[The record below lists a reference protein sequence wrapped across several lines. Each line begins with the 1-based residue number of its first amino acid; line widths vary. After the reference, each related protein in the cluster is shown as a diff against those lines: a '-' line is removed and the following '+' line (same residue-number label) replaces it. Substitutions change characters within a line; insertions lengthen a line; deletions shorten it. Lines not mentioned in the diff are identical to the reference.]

1 MLGACVL
8 RGGIRTATP
17 PRIDRCG
24 TAREPV
30 SPRRPRPFLYE
41 DLAARVSPGAVP
53 APGGRARAQRGAA
66 LIFYII
72 MLVVLGI
79 LASAMLTLFDEAS
92 QLATTVNHQKIAQYM
107 AESGLRYAMSQMKG
121 TGSISQKMGNINAIP
136 TYTVEG
142 DKQFDVR
149 VYTLG
154 VFKSVNASH
163 VPANTAITLEMPSGD
178 PFPESYEVPTFGSS
192 ANDLYLVSNQDLDF
206 IQALNNARTI
216 GSTLSADRK
225 RIYVTVQDA
234 IEPDIAGRLYYLAC
248 QVITGTQ
255 TVYQGGSLTV
265 NGCGSIYPKK
275 YGVITITSHDY
286 LYEERVKNADG
297 TYTFTNLQKPPD
309 AYGNPQT
316 WQSGWTTS
324 AKTPGDNLK
333 NLGNGDFVV
342 LNSLNN
348 MNLFVETT
356 GYSGSGAVKADRD
369 LQSNF
374 YVAEQ
379 SRVPK
384 GSLSFDDPHN
394 IVSSDPTKNPITMLD
409 GGGISIG
416 ASEYYAFGAIWY
428 SGTKHGVNLYCRDG
442 KCDFGLGVRIF
453 FTVKFNR
460 DEADGFVYAL
470 ASGAFNTYNDIGGD
484 SAMGELLAF
493 AGDSRVYENSN
504 GTWTEHVDRWV
515 DPDRNGIQPPKIGI
529 EFDTYY
535 NGQNSC
541 LCYRSPA
548 VQDISGIT
556 HDTNGT
562 HLGYMFWGS
571 DSQSGCANGFT
582 CKEQSTDGG
591 VTATS
596 AGLLT
601 YDDLIHGK
609 GYNIP
614 GADTFTATSSHQEW
628 WRTDTST
635 LYGVRIEIHRT
646 LEKIVDPAS
655 PYYDK
660 YEYVLRTF
668 VHDCSSPSC
677 EEYVGVDGSLADL
690 EGDFLVD
697 PAAHPFYGPVLE
709 KVYYLTE
716 AEHLNL
722 ATILLGYTE
731 ATGYYTQVANIRH
744 YQVKFRSGGDEA
756 IVDLP

>member
-154 VFKSVNASH
+154 VFKSVNANH

-316 WQSGWTTS
+316 W
-324 AKTPGDNLK
+324 
-333 NLGNGDFVV
+333 
-342 LNSLNN
+342 
-348 MNLFVETT
+348 
-356 GYSGSGAVKADRD
+356 
-369 LQSNF
+369 
-374 YVAEQ
+374 
-379 SRVPK
+379 
-384 GSLSFDDPHN
+384 
-394 IVSSDPTKNPITMLD
+394 
-409 GGGISIG
+409 
-416 ASEYYAFGAIWY
+416 
-428 SGTKHGVNLYCRDG
+428 
-442 KCDFGLGVRIF
+442 
-453 FTVKFNR
+453 
-460 DEADGFVYAL
+460 
-470 ASGAFNTYNDIGGD
+470 
-484 SAMGELLAF
+484 
-493 AGDSRVYENSN
+493 
-504 GTWTEHVDRWV
+504 
-515 DPDRNGIQPPKIGI
+515 
-529 EFDTYY
+529 
-535 NGQNSC
+535 
-541 LCYRSPA
+541 
-548 VQDISGIT
+548 
-556 HDTNGT
+556 
-562 HLGYMFWGS
+562 
-571 DSQSGCANGFT
+571 
-582 CKEQSTDGG
+582 
-591 VTATS
+591 
-596 AGLLT
+596 
-601 YDDLIHGK
+601 
-609 GYNIP
+609 
-614 GADTFTATSSHQEW
+614 
-628 WRTDTST
+628 
-635 LYGVRIEIHRT
+635 
-646 LEKIVDPAS
+646 
-655 PYYDK
+655 
-660 YEYVLRTF
+660 
-668 VHDCSSPSC
+668 
-677 EEYVGVDGSLADL
+677 
-690 EGDFLVD
+690 
-697 PAAHPFYGPVLE
+697 
-709 KVYYLTE
+709 
-716 AEHLNL
+716 
-722 ATILLGYTE
+722 
-731 ATGYYTQVANIRH
+731 
-744 YQVKFRSGGDEA
+744 
-756 IVDLP
+756 